1 MFVTE
6 KSVSLLLSEVRR
18 AWRANDASVMV
29 LDAGSVTPDI
39 VADDGGSQATCD
51 RIEELIPGEIVG
63 SEENVDDEGAQ
74 KGFTEP
80 AEPPKGV
87 VLPKEGPNP
96 VWSRSSSFGS

>member
-6 KSVSLLLSEVRR
+6 KSVSLLVSEVCR
-18 AWRANDASVMV
+18 AWMENDASVMV

-39 VADDGGSQATCD
+39 VADDGGSQARCD
-51 RIEELIPGEIVG
+51 RRGVNPLELGG
-63 SEENVDDEGAQ
+63 SGGNVDDEGTQ
-74 KGFTEP
+74 KGF

-87 VLPKEGPNP
+87 VLPKEGGNW